1 MGLSVEWRDAR
12 SGRCRGVPTPEGRT
26 AETGGPLHATRP
38 NPTSSGLTRMAP
50 GGGNQSFR
58 EALRLFL
65 ESVCCDLCR
74 FEHVATEHIAPE
86 DVVIRQ
92 EVAVGPSAFA
102 DIQVAPRGT
111 APYFVEV
118 DYGTH
123 RSG

>member
-1 MGLSVEWRDAR
+1 M
-12 SGRCRGVPTPEGRT
+12 
-26 AETGGPLHATRP
+26 
-38 NPTSSGLTRMAP
+38 
-50 GGGNQSFR
+50 GGGSQSFR
-58 EALRLFL
+58 ETLRLFL

-102 DIQVAPRGT
+102 DIQVTPRGT

-118 DYGTH
+118 DYGYTPE
-123 RSG
+123 RLIESLRRKYSEPKRRDRRRE